1 MGTEF
6 LHSPLPLLLVV
17 GIAIFAGGVVARLF
31 QRLRIPQVVGFIALG
46 VLIGRSG
53 FGIVGESHFDALIPF
68 NFFALGLIGF
78 MIGGELHR
86 EVFQRHGTKFI
97 KVLISES
104 LTAFTL
110 VALVI
115 GLLTWLATGEAL
127 MGLALGLI
135 LGAIASATAPAAT
148 VDVLWE
154 YKTRGLLTTTVLA
167 IVALD
172 DGVALILYS
181 LASSMA
187 SVLTGAG
194 EASLLASLGKTGIE
208 VIGSVLIGVLGGVIL
223 RFLFKSDTRVERN
236 ITLSLGILSL
246 VLGLAIWLELDAI
259 LTAMALGASLTNLL
273 PGHGKPVFRA
283 VERITPP
290 VYALFFVLVGAR
302 LSVHGLS
309 WWMWMIAIAYV
320 GGRTIGKMS
329 GAYLG
334 GRWAGF
340 PPAIRKYLGLCL
352 FSQAGVAIGLSM
364 LAAMRFHDVMING
377 VSLGNTIALVVT
389 ATTFLVQIVGPPCV
403 KLAVEKVG
411 EVGLNFDINDLLV
424 AYTVGDAME
433 KPRVFNSGDRIRDLL
448 QSASISESSS
458 FPILDREDNILGV
471 VTLDSLKRCFA
482 DMAMNEWLLAS
493 DIMDEVTFSLKADT
507 PLADA
512 LDKMKQRDL
521 ECVPVV
527 KSEGDRNYLGMLE
540 MRAVNRKIN
549 RELERRRKMAE
560 ANE

>member
-1 MGTEF
+1 MGE
-6 LHSPLPLLLVV
+6 HVCHAQLPLLLIV
-17 GIAIFAGGVVARLF
+17 GIAIFAGGLVARLF

-53 FGIVGESHFDALIPF
+53 IGIVGETHFQELVPF

-86 EVFQRHGTKFI
+86 EVFRRHGSKFV
-97 KVLISES
+97 KVLVAES
-104 LTAFTL
+104 LTAFGL
-110 VALVI
+110 VALVVGGI
-115 GLLTWLATGEAL
+115 AWLATGEPL
-127 MGLALGLI
+127 MGAALGLL

-172 DGVALILYS
+172 DGVALVLYS

-187 SVLTGAG
+187 SMLTGVDDAG
-194 EASLLASLGKTGIE
+194 FIGSLLQTVVEVFGSIAMGLFAGGGLHFLLKTNARVDRSIT
-208 VIGSVLIGVLGGVIL
+208 LTLGVLA
-223 RFLFKSDTRVERN
+223 
-236 ITLSLGILSL
+236 L
-246 VLGLAIWLELDAI
+246 VLGAAIWLDLDAI
-259 LTAMALGASLTNLL
+259 LTAMTLGATLTNLL
-273 PGHGKPVFRA
+273 PGRGKVVFHA
-283 VERITPP
+283 VERVAPP

-302 LSVHGLS
+302 LSVHGLT
-309 WWMWMIAIAYV
+309 WWMWGIAIAYV
-320 GGRTIGKMS
+320 AGRTVGKLT

-340 PPAIRKYLGLCL
+340 PPAVRKYLGLCL

-364 LAAMRFHDVMING
+364 LAAMRFSDVMING
-377 VSLGNTIALVVT
+377 VSLGNSIALVVT
-389 ATTFLVQIVGPPCV
+389 ATTFLVQVIGPPCV
-403 KLAVEKVG
+403 KLAVERVG
-411 EVGLNFDINDLLV
+411 EVGLNFDVNDLLV

-433 KPRVFNSGDRIRDLL
+433 KPRVFRRGDRIRDVLHA
-448 QSASISESSS
+448 ASISESSS
-458 FPILDREDNILGV
+458 FPILDEQDRILGV
-471 VTLDSLKRCFA
+471 VTLEALKRCFA

-493 DIMDEVTFSLKADT
+493 DIMEETTFVLGTAV

-512 LDKMKQRDL
+512 LEQMKQRDL

-527 KSEGDRNYLGMLE
+527 EAVEHGEYLGMLE

-549 RELERRRKMAE
+549 RELERRRQIAD
-560 ANE
+560 ANG